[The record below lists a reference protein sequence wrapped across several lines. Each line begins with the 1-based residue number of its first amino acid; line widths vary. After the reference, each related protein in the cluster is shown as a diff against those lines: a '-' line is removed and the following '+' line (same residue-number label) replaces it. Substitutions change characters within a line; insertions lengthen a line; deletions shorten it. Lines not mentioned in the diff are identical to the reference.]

1 MKTPSL
7 WFNLLL
13 TSLAPLVWGST
24 YIVTTQMLPAD
35 LPLLASTLRALPAGL
50 LLVMIY
56 RKMPIGHWW
65 LKIALLG
72 MLNIG
77 VFFYCLFSA
86 AYYLPG
92 GTAAVIMSC
101 QPLLVMALSA
111 LLFKEKITL
120 VSIIALALGVAGIAL
135 LALKGNMVL
144 NLQGIAFGLA
154 GAASMALGLVLT
166 KYWGKPA
173 NFSLIDFT
181 GWQLTF
187 GGMALLPITLYLE
200 GIPPSLTG
208 VNILGYSYLCI
219 IGSVVGYMIWF
230 RGIAHLPVVTSSFLG
245 FLSPISAGVLG
256 YLILDEQ
263 LTPMQWL
270 GVLAILIA
278 ILLNRVTSQK
288 KAKPQTP
295 ASAPKTELMNAN
307 LVGNGLDRKDEM
319 NATRFI

>member
-1 MKTPSL
+1 MKTSSL

-13 TSLAPLVWGST
+13 TSLAPIVWGST
-24 YIVTTQMLPAD
+24 YIITTQMLPAD
-35 LPLLASTLRALPAGL
+35 LPLLASALRALPAGL
-50 LLVMIY
+50 LLILIY
-56 RKMPIGHWW
+56 RKMPKGHWW

-101 QPLLVMALSA
+101 QPLLVMGLSA

-120 VSIIALALGVAGIAL
+120 ASLTALGLGILGIML
-135 LALKGNMVL
+135 LV
-144 NLQGIAFGLA
+144 LQGSMALNWQGVAFGLA

-173 NFSLIDFT
+173 NFTLIDFT

-187 GGMALLPITLYLE
+187 GGVALLPMALYLE
-200 GIPPSLTG
+200 GLPMSLTG
-208 VNILGYSYLCI
+208 LNILGYSYLCI
-219 IGSVVGYMIWF
+219 VGSVFGYMIWF
-230 RGIAHLPVVTSSFLG
+230 RGIAKLPVVTSSFLG

-256 YLILDEQ
+256 YFILDEQ

-270 GVLAILIA
+270 GVFAIIMA
-278 ILLNRVTSQK
+278 IVLTQLLNVKRQ
-288 KAKPQTP
+288 QEP
-295 ASAPKTELMNAN
+295 ASKTNLNDIQPKTMTSA
-307 LVGNGLDRKDEM
+307 
-319 NATRFI
+319 

>member
-1 MKTPSL
+1 MKTSSL

-13 TSLAPLVWGST
+13 TCLAPLVWGST

-50 LLVMIY
+50 LLLMIY
-56 RKMPIGHWW
+56 RKMPTGQWW

-101 QPLLVMALSA
+101 QPLLVMGLSA
-111 LLFKEKITL
+111 ILFKEKVTL
-120 VSIIALALGVAGIAL
+120 ANMTILGLGVLGIVL
-135 LALKGNMVL
+135 LVLQGNVVL
-144 NLQGIAFGLA
+144 NWQGVAFGLA

-166 KYWGKPA
+166 KYWGKPS

-187 GGMALLPITLYLE
+187 GGMVLLPITLYLE
-200 GIPPSLTG
+200 GFPPNLTEL
-208 VNILGYSYLCI
+208 NIVGYSYLCI
-219 IGSVVGYMIWF
+219 IGSVFGYMIWF

-256 YLILDEQ
+256 YFILDEQ
-263 LTPMQWL
+263 LTSTQWL
-270 GVLAILIA
+270 GVIAIILAIVLTQ
-278 ILLNRVTSQK
+278 LLNLKRQ
-288 KAKPQTP
+288 PP
-295 ASAPKTELMNAN
+295 ASKPNLNDIQAKTLTNA
-307 LVGNGLDRKDEM
+307 
-319 NATRFI
+319 